1 MVIKKKSE
9 SNADTHAIT
18 NVTGLQDELNG
29 KAASSHTHTISNIT
43 DLQNAL
49 NGKADYDHMHDEYAY
64 SDHARSYLPLSGG
77 TVTGETNF
85 SGGLVRLKGVQTL
98 FHSGAQLVFGSNS
111 IPTRLSGSAISATKS
126 ITVDSD
132 ERLKENI
139 EPANIDEC
147 ERFINGFNV
156 KTFNYI
162 GDDAHCIGVIAKE
175 VNELDMADKFAVQ
188 GPDGYYSVKASDLI
202 FPLIATVQKLSEEG
216 EMLKNR

>member
-1 MVIKKKSE
+1 MVIKKESE
-9 SNADTHAIT
+9 PNADTHAIT

-29 KAASSHTHTISNIT
+29 KASSSHTHTISNIT

-64 SDHARSYLPLSGG
+64 SDHTHSYLPLSGG

-85 SGGLVRLKGVQTL
+85 SGGIVRLKGVQTL
-98 FHSGAQLVFGSNS
+98 FHSGAKLVFGSNS
-111 IPTRLSGSAISATKS
+111 IPTRLAGSASSATKTIS
-126 ITVDSD
+126 IDSD
-132 ERLKENI
+132 GRLKENI
-139 EPANIDEC
+139 EPASIEEC
-147 ERFINGFNV
+147 ERFINGLNI

-162 GDDAHCIGVIAKE
+162 GDDAPCIGVIAQE
-175 VNELDMADKFAVQ
+175 VNELDIADKFAVQ

-202 FPLIATVQKLSEEG
+202 FPLIATVQKLSEEV